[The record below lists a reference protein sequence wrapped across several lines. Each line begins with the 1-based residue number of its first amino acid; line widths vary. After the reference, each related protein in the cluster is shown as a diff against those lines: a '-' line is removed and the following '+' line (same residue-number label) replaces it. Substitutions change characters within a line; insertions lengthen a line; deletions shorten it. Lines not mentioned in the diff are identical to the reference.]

1 MRTGLLSLMSV
12 CLLAA
17 SAQAQTCDKTP
28 PPFLPD
34 LFPKNISGL
43 PLEFSTAPG
52 GGCMALYRPADA
64 QARATAVWASVSAET
79 EPDARLGET
88 AEGVRIWLSGMSGT
102 AIELVDGW
110 PVGFSQKAIGDEFLT
125 VRGSVRIKVS
135 VKNGD
140 HGNASKALALPL
152 MQQML
157 AQVPCG

>member
-1 MRTGLLSLMSV
+1 MRTGLLSLLSV

-17 SAQAQTCDKTP
+17 SAQAQTCKKTP

-34 LFPKNISGL
+34 LFPKSVAGL

-64 QARATAVWASVSAET
+64 DARQGTLWASVSAET
-79 EPDARLGET
+79 VPDERLGET
-88 AEGVRIWLSGMSGT
+88 AEGVQAWLAGQTGT
-102 AIELVDGW
+102 SVVLVGDW
-110 PVGFSQKAIGDEFLT
+110 PVGFSQRAVGDEFVT
-125 VRGSVRIKVS
+125 IRGTVRIKVS

-140 HGNASKALALPL
+140 HGDASKALALPL
-152 MQQML
+152 ITQML